1 MALNYIDVVAV
12 LALFQFVFFS
22 ALVGQA
28 RGKYGVAAP
37 AVVGHEQ
44 FERAYR
50 VQMNTLEQLVA
61 FLPALFLAG
70 RYWPHAVVAGLGLVY
85 LVGRLIYWRA
95 YVSAPSTRGLGF
107 VLTLLPTVLLLLAAL
122 VGALVKHAP

>member
-1 MALNYIDVVAV
+1 MNYIDIVAV
-12 LALFQFVFFS
+12 TAVLQLLFFS

-37 AVVGHEQ
+37 AVVGHEI

-50 VQMNTLEQLVA
+50 VQMNTLELLVA

-70 RYWPHAVVAGLGLVY
+70 KYWSQPAVAGLGAIY
-85 LVGRLIYWRA
+85 LLGRFIYWRA
-95 YVSAPSTRGLGF
+95 YMGAPKSRGLGF
-107 VLTLLPTVLLLLAAL
+107 GLSSLPILLLLVAAL
-122 VGALVKHAP
+122 VGALSRGTP